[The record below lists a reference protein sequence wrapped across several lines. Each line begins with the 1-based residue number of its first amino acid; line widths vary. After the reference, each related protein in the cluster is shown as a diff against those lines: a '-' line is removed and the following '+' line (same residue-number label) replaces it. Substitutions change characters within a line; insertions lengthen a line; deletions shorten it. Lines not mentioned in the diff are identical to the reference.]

1 MKGGMNMESVFFFV
15 ANNMKHF
22 QATKTKTTNE
32 QRYVRI

>member
-1 MKGGMNMESVFFFV
+1 MKGGMNMECFLFV

-32 QRYVRI
+32 QRFVRI